1 MFEISIEGRVLSGPK
16 VFGGNRGGR
25 DGVIIE
31 LCVFNCLINK
41 NSINFVVK
49 FGGEHTLLAS
59 MQINLEGFGNYF
71 RNSVRSRG
79 L

>member
-41 NSINFVVK
+41 NSINFV
-49 FGGEHTLLAS
+49 
-59 MQINLEGFGNYF
+59 
-71 RNSVRSRG
+71 
-79 L
+79 